1 MVALLKEDGEF
12 TPMPVV
18 RDTTMLKQLL
28 DSMES
33 KTAAPS
39 GLVSAIRTARIKY
52 AVVSK

>member
-18 RDTTMLKQLL
+18 RDTIMLKQLI

-33 KTAAPS
+33 KKTAPT
-39 GLVSAIRTARIKY
+39 GLVSAIRAARTKY